1 MALTVTHRS
10 ADPATL
16 GTPLLIVPVSKGATL
31 PPLDAL
37 DTALGGAIGRCRAAG
52 DFTGARDEVAVL
64 YPSTGK
70 AERIMLVGLGDVEKV
85 TASSLRRAA
94 MIAGKRARVLGAPS
108 AVLLFVPSTA
118 PAVDAAKAG
127 QSLAEGLPFGAWHY
141 PDLKRPPETP
151 KPKFESAEIVTAT
164 ADAAFA
170 DGVARGVAIA
180 EGQTLTRHL
189 QMLPGNTC
197 TPAFLG
203 SRPRR
208 WASGTALR

>member
-16 GTPLLIVPVSKGATL
+16 GTPLLIVPVAKGATL

-52 DFTGARDEVAVL
+52 DFTGAKDEVAVL

-151 KPKFESAEIVTAT
+151 KPKFESMTITERSPLASRISTLPTRPPAPPMRT
-164 ADAAFA
+164 SAISAAIFSS
-170 DGVARGVAIA
+170 RGRSVIC
-180 EGQTLTRHL
+180 QLRTS
-189 QMLPGNTC
+189 P
-197 TPAFLG
+197 
-203 SRPRR
+203 SR
-208 WASGTALR
+208 SMV